1 MKRRTLEEL
10 NLMDDFLFQEAI
22 TRGEKGK
29 RFCQILLRMIM
40 GQEIGKVHITSQKV
54 VAGMNT
60 KLHGIRIDA
69 YIEEEKEKETTT
81 AEVISNIYDVE
92 PNKYRG
98 DSEPKR
104 ARYYHSLM
112 DSKLLKTGTEYG
124 KLKNV
129 VIILITP
136 YDPFGK
142 DRMVYTVERHCVEDA
157 SISYEDGQ
165 KTIYLYTK
173 GTQGNPSKE
182 LRDML
187 KYLEES
193 TAENAVNKELKE
205 IHTLVNEIKGDEEVG
220 IGYMKAIE
228 HEMMWK
234 QEGKIEGEQRVN
246 RLIKLLIEASR
257 EDEIDKA
264 VSNREYQQRLFEE
277 FGI

>member
-1 MKRRTLEEL
+1 MERKTLEEL

-29 RFCQILLRMIM
+29 RFCQILLRTIM
-40 GQEIGKVHITSQKV
+40 GKDIGKVHVTSQKV
-54 VAGMNT
+54 VAGTNM
-60 KLHGIRIDA
+60 KRHGIRIDA
-69 YIEEEKEKETTT
+69 YIEEEQERAEEATT
-81 AEVISNIYDVE
+81 AAEVMSNIYDIE

-112 DSKLLKTGTEYG
+112 DAKLLKTGAEYG

-142 DRMVYTVERHCVEDA
+142 DRMVYTIEKRCVEDDM
-157 SISYEDGQ
+157 ISYKDGQ

-173 GTQGNPSKE
+173 GTKGNPSKE
-182 LRDML
+182 LQDML

-193 TAENAVNKELKE
+193 TDENAVNEELKE

-220 IGYMKAIE
+220 IGFMKAIE
-228 HEMMWK
+228 YEMMWK
-234 QEGKIEGEQRVN
+234 QEGEQRVN
-246 RLIKLLIEASR
+246 RLIQMLLEQSR
-257 EDEIDKA
+257 EDEISQV
-264 VSNREYQQRLFEE
+264 VSSKEYQQKLFEE